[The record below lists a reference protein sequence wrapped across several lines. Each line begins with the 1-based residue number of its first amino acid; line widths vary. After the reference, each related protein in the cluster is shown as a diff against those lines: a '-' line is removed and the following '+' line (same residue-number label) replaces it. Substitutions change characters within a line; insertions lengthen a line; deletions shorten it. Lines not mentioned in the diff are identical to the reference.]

1 MSWKRLAVFL
11 ILASLLASV
20 WAVVPTRT
28 AEAGQGICNGPDEPL
43 YILVVGIDWR
53 HPGYLYGLADTI
65 MVFRVDFQARDV
77 RVMGFPRDM
86 WVQIPGI
93 EDKADRTHGKLNQ
106 AYFFGTE
113 GMGYYDGDGY
123 GAGLL
128 METMR
133 VNWDLEI
140 DHYLVLNMRAFR
152 DVIDAMGGI
161 KVYNPSP
168 VYSFHNKKPKYLA
181 GGMVMGGR
189 EALMYARTRDLTR
202 NVLDRVDRHEIMLK
216 AICEQAWSLEVIPHI
231 PELVASYRGNVLTDM
246 HLARISQLL
255 CLSASLNPENIQYTR
270 IPHKILY
277 QPDWEGAVW
286 LEKEK
291 GAVKEWIATFQS
303 PQGLPSSEENSD
315 H

>member
-1 MSWKRLAVFL
+1 MTWKRLLLIFL
-11 ILASLLASV
+11 IVSSLSAAWTVNPVQALEGG
-20 WAVVPTRT
+20 R
-28 AEAGQGICNGPDEPL
+28 GICNGPDEPI
-43 YILVVGIDWR
+43 YILVLGIDWR

-86 WVQIPGI
+86 WVEIPGI

-113 GMGYYDGDGY
+113 GMGYYDGEGY

-128 METMR
+128 SETMR

-140 DHYLVLNMRAFR
+140 DHYLVLNMRVFR

-168 VYSFHNKKPKYLA
+168 VYSFHSKKPKYLA

-231 PELVASYRGNVLTDM
+231 PELIASYRGNVFTDM
-246 HLARISQLL
+246 HLSRISQLL
-255 CLSASLNPENIQYTR
+255 CLSASVDQESIQYTR
-270 IPHKILY
+270 IPHNILY

-286 LEKEK
+286 LEKEE
-291 GAVKEWIATFQS
+291 GAIKEWIAAFQS
-303 PQGLPSSEENSD
+303 PDGLPSREEGSGN
-315 H
+315 